1 MTTEQITNTVET
13 ILKDCLGASR
23 IDHSKTWPELGL
35 DSLEQVE
42 AVMFI
47 EEEFD
52 LTIPDEE
59 AERLAKMPVAQGIHW
74 LEMQLNP

>member
-1 MTTEQITNTVET
+1 MTTQEITHTVET
-13 ILKDCLGASR
+13 ILKDCIGASR
-23 IDHSKTWPELGL
+23 IDHAKTWAELGL

-59 AERLAKMPVAQGIHW
+59 TELLAKMPVAQGIQW